1 LEPTI
6 VAPQMPHDV
15 FISHSTAEKLT
26 ANAICNELESVGIR
40 CWILPRDLN
49 IGIPWGQSIANAVA
63 SCRIMIVV
71 FTDYACRSDR
81 IERELEC
88 AFNSGVIIIPFRT
101 ESTAFVSLSD
111 STPDSVHWLDA
122 LTPEVG
128 TRLRSLCALVRG
140 LLFGQRNDTPVLNTL
155 TIGGPTEIQR
165 LHSDRVA
172 ELHRFSPTENEGQ
185 LSKYDTVTA
194 SPDSD
199 LAGNSQSAVEQ
210 IGGYEQKPKEIAES
224 SRRQPRQRSTMRAV
238 EALLLT
244 LTPFLLVLGVG
255 FWRMKT
261 NSGLPKPNTAMAM
274 ALPTGKIAA
283 EKIPI
288 EEEFAAWDPGW
299 GTPDGNWNVTD
310 GKLRI
315 TPLLNSSALLIN
327 QKRGFKDAEVAV
339 DVAMSRGENMGQ
351 LGGLIFWAKGYN
363 DCYAMVVS
371 ADGRF
376 AVGRKLVGRWINPIA
391 KTENTAVKT
400 GIGQV
405 NKLRIRTQGN
415 LLTAYVNDNQVATLV
430 GEPPQGVGYI
440 GLYGESAET
449 SQNIW
454 DFTTV
459 TVTGVR

>member
-15 FISHSTAEKLT
+15 FISHSTTEKLT

-49 IGIPWGQSIANAVA
+49 IGIPCDQSIANAVA
-63 SCRIMIVV
+63 SSRIMIVV
-71 FTDYACRSDR
+71 FADYACRSDR
-81 IERELEC
+81 IERQLEY
-88 AFNSGVIIIPFRT
+88 AFNNGVIIIPFAT
-101 ESTAFVSLSD
+101 ESTAVVALSE
-111 STPDSVHWLDA
+111 SPLDSVHWLDA
-122 LTPEVG
+122 LTPDMG

-140 LLFGQRNDTPVLNTL
+140 LLFRQRNEAAVLNTL
-155 TIGGPTEIQR
+155 PIGEPTEIRR
-165 LHSDRVA
+165 LRSDRVA
-172 ELHRFSPTENEGQ
+172 ELHPFSPKEDEGR
-185 LSKYDTVTA
+185 LSKHDTVAA
-194 SPDSD
+194 SADPDPD
-199 LAGNSQSAVEQ
+199 YAGNSQSTVEQ
-210 IGGYEQKPKEIAES
+210 ISGNEQKETPES
-224 SRRQPRQRSTMRAV
+224 SPRRQRQTPAMGPIK
-238 EALLLT
+238 ALLLT
-244 LTPFLLVLGVG
+244 LTPLLLVLGVG
-255 FWRMKT
+255 FWRTKT
-261 NSGLPKPNTAMAM
+261 NSGLAKPKTAM
-274 ALPTGKIAA
+274 ALPTGKVAV
-283 EKIPI
+283 EKMHI
-288 EEEFAAWDPGW
+288 EDEFAAWDSGW
-299 GTPDGNWNVTD
+299 GTPDGNWSVTD

-315 TPLLNSSALLIN
+315 TPLLNSSAGLVN
-327 QKRGFKDAEVAV
+327 QRRGFKDAEITV
-339 DVAMSRGENMGQ
+339 DVAMSKGENMGQ

-405 NKLRIRTQGN
+405 NKLRVRTQGN
-415 LLTAYVNDNQVATLV
+415 LVTAFVNDIQVATLV
-430 GEPPQGVGYI
+430 GEPPPGAGYI